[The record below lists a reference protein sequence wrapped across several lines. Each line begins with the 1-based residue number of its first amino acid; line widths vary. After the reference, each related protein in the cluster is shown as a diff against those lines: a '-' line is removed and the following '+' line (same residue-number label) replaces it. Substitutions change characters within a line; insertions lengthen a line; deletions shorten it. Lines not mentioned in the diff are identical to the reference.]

1 MANQGN
7 GFSGFLDGY
16 KAQNLGSVA
25 ESADFQIKQIKL
37 LLNNLISLFSK
48 KNDVLKSF
56 LQDAKAVEFSIPSLM
71 TFGEIIK
78 SLIMHEKFEISGIL
92 DSKEF
97 KHLILCFIDLSKMCA
112 DNKIIDI
119 TVEIGKSLGF
129 NLDSVPK

>member
-1 MANQGN
+1 MTNQRN

-16 KAQNLGSVA
+16 RAQNLGSVA
-25 ESADFQIKQIKL
+25 ESADFQIRQIKL
-37 LLNNLISLFSK
+37 LLNNLILLFAE
-48 KNDVLKSF
+48 KNAILKSF
-56 LQDAKAVEFSIPSLM
+56 LQDARAIEFSIPSLM

-78 SLIMHEKFEISGIL
+78 SLIIHEKFEVSGIL

-97 KHLILCFIDLSKMCA
+97 KQLILCFIDLAKMCA

-129 NLDSVPK
+129 NLKPIPK